1 MNNSYLNTFVN
12 YMLMLQKPITWCE
25 RYRPKTVD
33 DLGQQDN
40 IKAISDHAR
49 KYGTMPH
56 MLLYGPAGVGK
67 TSTAKAI
74 CKQYYWDSN
83 KTIIENDEIY
93 NERVMELNA
102 SDERGIQYVRDEIKT
117 FAQSAITIR
126 KGIPDF
132 KIIILDESDA
142 MTDDSQFA
150 LRRVLENYSETT
162 RFIMICNYVSK
173 IIQPITSRT
182 MKIRYKAITLP
193 VMESM
198 IDRIVKKE
206 KISVSKEFI
215 EELRKITKGDMRK
228 SINLLEYVHYFYG
241 KFDINN
247 LRECAGL
254 IKLSF
259 LNHILNTITNPKVTA
274 SQLLSLLNEFKNESY
289 SSLILI
295 DNIFNHI
302 MELNIKDKVKSKIV
316 KEIAKTD
323 KALNSNSDETV
334 QLFHVF
340 MTVNN
345 ELTNARK

>member
-1 MNNSYLNTFVN
+1 
-12 YMLMLQKPITWCE
+12 MLLKPITWCE
-25 RYRPKTVD
+25 KYRPKTID

-49 KYGTMPH
+49 EHGTMPH

-74 CKQYYWDSN
+74 CKQYYWDKN
-83 KTIIENDEIY
+83 KTIIDNDKIY
-93 NERVMELNA
+93 KERVMELNA
-102 SDERGIQYVRDEIKT
+102 SDERGIQYVRDEIKI

-126 KGIPDF
+126 EGIPNF

-150 LRRVLENYSETT
+150 LRRVIENYSDTT
-162 RFIMICNYVSK
+162 RFIMICNYVGK
-173 IIQPITSRT
+173 IIKPITSRT

-198 IDRIVKKE
+198 IGNIIRKE
-206 KISVSKEFI
+206 KLTVPKAFI
-215 EELRKITKGDMRK
+215 AELRDITKGDMRK

-241 KFDINN
+241 KFEINN

-259 LNHILNTITNPKVTA
+259 LNHILSTITNPRTTA
-274 SQLLSLLNEFKNESY
+274 QELMKLLNEFKNESY
-289 SSLILI
+289 SSLILME
-295 DNIFNHI
+295 NIFKHI
-302 MELNIKDKVKSKIV
+302 ITLNIKDKIKSRIV
-316 KEIAKTD
+316 LEITKTD
-323 KALNSNSDETV
+323 KALNTNSDETV
-334 QLFHVF
+334 QLFHIF

-345 ELTNARK
+345 ELTNAQK